1 MEFHLV
7 SYWGPL
13 SFYIFTKLMY
23 LRRYVC
29 FHVFVG
35 GGVVRLGLICLELR
49 KGDWQGHSN
58 NERAVW
64 RGEEEEGAG
73 LSDIWS
79 YLTVGLLFG
88 LTLPGVS
95 AHGFLRGGGWGG
107 AKGYTP
113 QNQKQGILRE
123 RRRRARAIEE
133 DRRWAGESERSDN
146 TERLSNKKD
155 GGRQEEIEADR

>member
-1 MEFHLV
+1 
-7 SYWGPL
+7 
-13 SFYIFTKLMY
+13 MY

-123 RRRRARAIEE
+123 RRRARAIEE